1 MTIGEIG
8 TVYACIV
15 ATTSLVWNIVRGK
28 QDARNALLFA
38 EIQSVRVTEKGL
50 STILHSLRNTTIPT
64 LQDGEKLFKITCTN
78 IGRRPLTL
86 GSWCLITP
94 SQRTATQIIPLRT
107 IEESESYSFEIRD
120 FNTLRGN
127 VTGLCVYDTH
137 GKAWVLPDSQFK
149 KMKEL
154 MLEYRL

>member
-15 ATTSLVWNIVRGK
+15 ATTSLVWNIVRGS
-28 QDARNALLFA
+28 QDTRRASLSA
-38 EIQSVRVTEKGL
+38 EIQVTAPAGATTRIL
-50 STILHSLRNTTIPT
+50 LSLVNSTIPKLSE
-64 LQDGEKLFKITCTN
+64 GEKSFKITCTN

-86 GSWCLITP
+86 EHWELVSP
-94 SQRTATQIIPLRT
+94 SKSSATGIVPLRT
-107 IEESESYSFEIRD
+107 IEESESYSFEITD

-127 VTGLCVYDTH
+127 VIGIRIFDTH
-137 GKAWVLPDSQFK
+137 GKSWELPQGQFK
-149 KMKEL
+149 MMKEL